1 MLELL
6 TAVVTCYLVFLLWLL
21 PQMMA
26 TVPMDTKYWK
36 VKILAAL
43 VAAVPVYLGLKWC
56 VYKSAGLELRE
67 RKSLVVPGKEKKYR
81 LFWFALGAGIVFLV
95 LMVYYYA
102 YFPGSFDWD
111 NLDPVVADPKSSV

>member
-67 RKSLVVPGKEKKYR
+67 RKSLAVSGKREEVSTVLVRIGSRYCIFGVDGVLLR
-81 LFWFALGAGIVFLV
+81 LFPGIL
-95 LMVYYYA
+95 
-102 YFPGSFDWD
+102 
-111 NLDPVVADPKSSV
+111 